1 MIFGF
6 ELMILVR
13 DFFCVKFGGKKS
25 WLILLIGVV
34 ILSDRFGMLNMGV
47 IVDSCGVV
55 VCGVVV
61 CFVVVCFVV
70 GVVVVSFFEVFVVC
84 LLVGFRVCNEK

>member
-1 MIFGF
+1 
-6 ELMILVR
+6 
-13 DFFCVKFGGKKS
+13 
-25 WLILLIGVV
+25 
-34 ILSDRFGMLNMGV
+34 MLNMGV
-47 IVDSCGVV
+47 IVDS
-55 VCGVVV
+55 CGVVV

>member
-55 VCGVVV
+55 VC
-61 CFVVVCFVV
+61 FVVVCFVV